1 MKVSLNWLKQYV
13 EVKESKE
20 EVSDILTNIGLEVE
34 GMEIYETIKG
44 SLAGL
49 VIGQMLTCQKHPG
62 ADKLSV
68 TTVDVGA
75 EAPLQIVCGAPNA
88 PQAVGKKVVVATIG
102 ATLYTPE
109 GESFKIKKG
118 KIRGEESFGM
128 ICAEDEIGLGSSH
141 DGIMII
147 EDENATT
154 GMPAAAY
161 FTKQVITDVVY
172 EIGLTPNRSDATGH
186 LGTAFDLAAAL
197 KTNYQDQGTFTQ
209 PDTSAF
215 KVDNNNL
222 SIEVEVE
229 NLEACPR
236 YAGVCIEG
244 VTIKE
249 SPSWIQ
255 NHLKAIGIEPK
266 NNVVDITNYVLHELG
281 QPLHAFDYDQIK
293 GKKVVVKNL
302 ADKTKFTT
310 LDDIERT
317 LSQEDLMICDGEG
330 NGMCIAGVFGGSQ
343 SGVSDAT
350 VNIFLESAFFNAISI
365 RRSSMRH
372 LLRTDAATRF
382 EKGVDPN
389 AILYA
394 LKRAALLIQEYAGGT
409 IASEVVDIYPTPV
422 ERAQVTVRFDKITN
436 LIGADI
442 PKEDIKTILGY
453 LDMNI
458 LEETAEALSIDIPT
472 NKVDV
477 TRDADVIEEIL
488 RIYGYNKVAT
498 PTTVNSVLSFA
509 PSPNP
514 FKVRNLIADLLTSSG
529 FNEMMATSMTRSEY
543 YKKHLPQDEDSLVYV
558 NNTSNQ
564 HLDLMRPSMLF
575 SGLEAIVHNQ
585 NRQSQDLKL
594 YEFGKTYFKKVID
607 GEGNR
612 DYFEQ
617 QHITLFLTGQ
627 RHAENWHNPKGAKV
641 SFYTLKAYVEHVMT
655 RLGILPQSV
664 QCSPIKDDIFT
675 YGLKYHRGKQEIVRF
690 GRLDGNIA
698 LGMGIK
704 QEVFYADFDFDI
716 ILQVLKKH
724 KMKYQPLSKYPAV
737 RRDLALVLDKQVG
750 YNDILSIAVKTGG
763 KQLQA
768 TNLFDVYENEEHVGT
783 GKKSCS
789 VSFIFQDY
797 NKTLKDKDIDKVMS
811 KLIATYEKKLNALI
825 RK

>member
-409 IASEVVDIYPTPV
+409 IASEVVDIYPTPI

>member
-161 FTKQVITDVVY
+161 FTEQVITDVVY